1 MSEDLAAEALT
12 ELLNAMESGIESAR
26 ALLRKVKV
34 EGPNP
39 EGIKWETKQG
49 NKGPYEKAAKQ
60 DGKDYQL
67 LVEDLQKHQGKFR
80 RDGFFYW
87 LFEREDAIGRKRL

>member
-34 EGPNP
+34 EGPNS
-39 EGIKWETKQG
+39 EAIRWETKQG
-49 NKGPYEKAAKQ
+49 SKGPYEYAAKQ
-60 DGKDYQL
+60 EGKDYQL
-67 LVEDLQKHQGKFR
+67 LAEDLEKHKGKFR
-80 RDGFFYW
+80 RDGYFYW
-87 LFEREDAIGRKRL
+87 AFEREDAIGRKKV